1 MYNTQVIVRRCDLY
15 MTVQVQAFSGKY
27 SESTPDSLLPSFGH
41 PADDVQDPGFVQVR
55 DFLMID
61 V

>member
-1 MYNTQVIVRRCDLY
+1 

-41 PADDVQDPGFVQVR
+41 PADDVQDPGFVQFR